1 MPKASLKLNLL
12 LNVAY
17 QLLKIAVPLLTV
29 PYLSRVLFSDGIGQY
44 SFTYSIAD
52 YFVLAGM
59 LGLNQYGNRAI
70 ARVRDSK
77 IERSRVF
84 CSIFCMQFVWALV
97 VLVVYIIWAF
107 CGSGSYRNLALVW
120 ILWVFADLFDVSW
133 FFFGMEEFKLT
144 VMRNVLLKLLS
155 LALIFLF
162 VRSSN
167 DVAIYCGITAL
178 NFFLTA
184 IVLWPFVLKR
194 VDFYRPTFKEVLSH
208 VKPNLLLFA
217 PVVAISLYTQMD
229 KIILGILSTTQQVG
243 FYDYSE
249 KLSKIPLALIT
260 ALGTVMLPRMSG
272 VIAKGN
278 DIEALR
284 YLNMSFSLAMLMAMC
299 FAFGIAS
306 ISDVFIPVFFGEG
319 WDECVLL
326 MALLSGIIPLVAT
339 TNVIGVQYLIP
350 SGKDKQYTCSV
361 FVGACVNIVA
371 NIALVPALAAL
382 GSVIAVLIAEFSVLL
397 CQILIVKRSIEIKKW
412 LIPTICATGAGL
424 IMFVVVKCF
433 SLFMPQISVTALLL
447 RVLVGAGV
455 YAALSYLWMRLS
467 KNPLLDSMSRPVK
480 SVIEKLRIRI

>member
-1 MPKASLKLNLL
+1 MSKASLKVNLL

-70 ARVRDSK
+70 ARVRNSRD
-77 IERSRVF
+77 ERSRVF
-84 CSIFCMQFVWALV
+84 CSIFCMQFVWALIV
-97 VLVVYIIWAF
+97 VAAYVVWALY
-107 CGSGSYRNLALVW
+107 GSGSFRNLSLVW
-120 ILWVFADLFDVSW
+120 ILWVSADLFDVSW

-144 VMRNVLLKLLS
+144 VTRNVILKLLS
-155 LALIFLF
+155 LALIFLL
-162 VRSSN
+162 VQSSD
-167 DVAIYCGITAL
+167 DVAVYCGITAL

-194 VDFYRPTFKEVLSH
+194 IDLYEPALREVLSH

-229 KIILGILSTTQQVG
+229 KIILGVLSTTQQVG

-272 VIAKGN
+272 VIAKGEN
-278 DIEALR
+278 SEALR
-284 YLNMSFSLAMLMAMC
+284 YLNMSFSLAILMAMC

-306 ISDVFIPVFFGEG
+306 ISDVFVPIFFGEG

-326 MALLSGIIPLVAT
+326 MSLLSGIIPLVAT
-339 TNVIGVQYLIP
+339 TNVLGVQYLIP
-350 SGKDKQYTCSV
+350 SGKDRQYTFSV
-361 FVGACVNIVA
+361 FVGAAVNIAV
-371 NIALVPALAAL
+371 NLALVPTLAAL
-382 GSVIAVLIAEFSVLL
+382 GSVVAILVAEFSVLL
-397 CQILIVKRSIEIKKW
+397 CQIAMVRRDIEVRNW
-412 LIPTICATGAGL
+412 LFPTICAAGSGL
-424 IMFVVVKCF
+424 VMFLLVKCISF
-433 SLFMPQISVTALLL
+433 LLPQVSIFALL
-447 RVLVGAGV
+447 VKVIVGAGV
-455 YAALSYLWMRLS
+455 YAALSYCWMRLL
-467 KNPLLDSMSRPVK
+467 KDPLLESICRPVK
-480 SVIEKLRIRI
+480 IAIGKFKQRK